1 VEEIITTVYGL
12 LASNI
17 GGIVGICIL
26 LAFVGILNKIKKDLI
41 GKFIAVA
48 KVANGHH
55 HETTVKMSIACDR
68 DINMELSRLLF
79 GAKAS
84 RVGLFLFHNGAVFST
99 NNPIW
104 KISGTH
110 ERCEPGTTQEFHNVQ
125 DVKAS
130 LLTPLISP
138 MFTGVD
144 TDGIMNVTPARCP
157 ITGVKCA
164 RSNAI
169 YRVDPDAVA
178 NNFTQTFL
186 NNRGTRFGVLAPLQ
200 DWNNAVVGFVLV
212 EYCHDGFLTDEDLMA
227 NTHLAC
233 KTTSRIYQLI
243 SELEPDDILD
253 ATSTSLGKPKKKKPK
268 K

>member
-1 VEEIITTVYGL
+1 MEETLTSIYGL
-12 LASNI
+12 MVSNI
-17 GGIVGICIL
+17 GGLVGICIL
-26 LAFVGILNKIKKDLI
+26 LAFVAILNRIKKDLI
-41 GKFIAVA
+41 GKFIDVA
-48 KVANGHH
+48 KSANSHH
-55 HETTVKMSIACDR
+55 HDTTVQMSIACDK

-84 RVGLFLFHNGAVFST
+84 RVGLFLFHNGSVFST
-99 NNPIW
+99 NSPIW

-110 ERCEPGTTQEFHNVQ
+110 ERCEAGTTQEFHNVQ

-144 TDGIMNVTPARCP
+144 TDGVTNVTPMRCP
-157 ITGVKCA
+157 TTGTKCA
-164 RSNAI
+164 RSSAI
-169 YRVDPDAVA
+169 YRIDPDAVA

-186 NNRGTRFGVLAPLQ
+186 NNRGTCFGILAPLQ

-212 EYCHDGFLTDEDLMA
+212 EYCHEGFLTDDELMA

-243 SELEPDDILD
+243 SELEADDILN
-253 ATSTSLGKPKKKKPK
+253 ATADSLGKKKKKK